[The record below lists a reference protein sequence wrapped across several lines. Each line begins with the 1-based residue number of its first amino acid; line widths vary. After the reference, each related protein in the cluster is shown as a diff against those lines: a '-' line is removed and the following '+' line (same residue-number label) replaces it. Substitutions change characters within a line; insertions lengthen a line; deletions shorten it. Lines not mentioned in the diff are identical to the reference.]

1 MNSFGIFEEVY
12 AADKKHNG
20 LYLASGN
27 QSTIGWLGAIAILF
41 LFGSSPIAGAMM
53 DAFGPK
59 VCVLLQYLQSN
70 RALWLVVPDSNANT
84 CFSQSSYSP
93 ASVPLE

>member
-59 VCVLLQYLQSN
+59 VCVLLQYLQSS
-70 RALWLVVPDSNANT
+70 RAVWLVVPGSHT
-84 CFSQSSYSP
+84 Y
-93 ASVPLE
+93 